1 MLEILEKIIPIS
13 IYGFITTIAG
23 GCIAILIQYIR
34 LQYEVKKQETAI
46 NDLGKKID
54 DLIEIPGTSKLEETI
69 NNLIKLPRNED
80 LKQNITKLIELLYS
94 NINKDEKESYL
105 NSLEVEI
112 IEPRDGETITKE
124 GSYTIKG
131 IIRNILIY
139 L

>member
-1 MLEILEKIIPIS
+1 MLEDKIIPGLIVA
-13 IYGFITTIAG
+13 GITGIIG
-23 GCIAILIQYIR
+23 GSIAILIQYIR